1 MKEFIAEPGGRY
13 TYADD
18 IINLQDMVSAV
29 GSLLDG
35 CSNFIISGCQCQ
47 GAVIT
52 PGYVWI
58 NGKIRR
64 FEGCADASYPYYIY
78 EKNSNESVTYANEV
92 NKRGRACY
100 LALGGKA
107 VPDTADP
114 VTGALPQFIEVTADY
129 APRLVDQFF
138 GRYALMTD
146 SPFTR
151 QTVRKDLL
159 LTGTVTVEK
168 GVESKHSLLVSPTG
182 SKKILRGYFSEAS
195 VARLEAGTNAAPV
208 AAVVFDL
215 LKGSVI
221 IESKGVVA
229 ATFTERLCTLSDLR
243 SDTVRAGSLYLMGNQ
258 LKNIAERSDK
268 GAVRVNYDSYEGGT
282 AYFRDFEVYDGKRCT
297 LPLLQVCGADKR
309 VAVHAVLAVDS
320 AHGITLSDA
329 DHTLTD
335 AAFGGTI
342 RWCDQSGVEAALVGY
357 TAERHPHFSIVNTA
371 GGILLVP
378 KNFVDVQGDLQV
390 NGVSI
395 AKTYAT
401 QRALTEGLNRKV
413 DAVEG
418 KGLSTQ
424 DFTQELYDK
433 LNAIADGSFAGED
446 TPQSEGYVTST
457 QVAAE
462 LRKKADRLLD
472 GLDEGERQTAAGN
485 LGVHSKKD
493 ADSRFGRLAELFQD
507 YIAYLVGQGK
517 STTAAQQILR
527 DKLAA
532 AGSKELVTN
541 YMRKDGKLSDLIL
554 PDDNARKSAC
564 KTLGAAY
571 AADYQPK
578 LLDTGWLQ
586 MANSGSGTDTSK
598 LFVRQIG
605 SIVCIQGRINTAR
618 RDGSNE
624 GGIIAVIPNK
634 VEPPKYGLRTTMAHW
649 NDDHKYNR
657 GSSFT
662 IDAGSRYVRIYERGM
677 YNTEIN
683 IHFSYMT

>member
-18 IINLQDMVSAV
+18 IINLQDMVLAIS
-29 GSLLDG
+29 SLLDG
-35 CSNFIISGCQCQ
+35 CSNFIISGCRCR
-47 GAVIT
+47 GTVIT
-52 PGYVWI
+52 SGYVWLG
-58 NGKIRR
+58 GKIRR

-78 EKNSNESVTYANEV
+78 EQNSNESVTYANEI

-100 LALGGKA
+100 LASGGRS
-107 VPDTADP
+107 VPDTADS

-129 APRLVDQFF
+129 APRLADKFF

-146 SPFTR
+146 SPFTQ

-159 LTGTVTVEK
+159 LTGTLAVEK
-168 GVESKHSLLVSPTG
+168 GIESKHSLLVSPAG
-182 SKKILRGYFSEAS
+182 SKRILRGYFSETS
-195 VARLEAGTNAAPV
+195 VARLEAGTHTSPV
-208 AAVVFDL
+208 AAVVFDF
-215 LKGSVI
+215 LKSSVI

-243 SDTVRAGSLYLMGNQ
+243 SNTVRAGSLYLTGNQ
-258 LKNIAERSDK
+258 LKNISERSDK
-268 GAVRVNYDSYEGGT
+268 GTVRINYDGYNEGT
-282 AYFRDFEVYDGKRCT
+282 TYFRNFEVYDGKRCT
-297 LPLLQVCGADKR
+297 VPLLQVCGANKR

-320 AHGITLSDA
+320 AHGITLA
-329 DHTLTD
+329 DTDHDLTD
-335 AAFGGTI
+335 TAFGGAI
-342 RWCDQSGVEAALVGY
+342 RWSDRSGADAALVGY
-357 TAERHPHFSIVNTA
+357 AAADHNHFSVTNPT
-371 GGILLVP
+371 GGILLIP
-378 KNFVDVQGDLQV
+378 KNYVDVQGELRV

-401 QRALTEGLNRKV
+401 QQALTDGLNKKV

-418 KGLSTQ
+418 KGLSTK
-424 DFTQELYDK
+424 DFTRELYDK
-433 LNAIADGSFAGED
+433 LNAIASGNFAGDD

-462 LRKKADRLLD
+462 LRKKADRLLG
-472 GLDEGERQTAAGN
+472 GLNEDEQQTAAGN
-485 LGVHSKKD
+485 LGVHTKKE
-493 ADSRFGRLAELFQD
+493 ADNRFGRLAELFQD
-507 YIAYLVGQGK
+507 YITYLVGQGK
-517 STTAAQQILR
+517 SSADAQQMLR

-532 AGSKELVTN
+532 AGSKDLADN
-541 YMRKDGKLSDLIL
+541 YVRRDKKLSDLKL
-554 PDDNARKSAC
+554 SDDDDRKLVC

-586 MANSGSGTDTSK
+586 MSNSGSGTDTSK

>member
-1 MKEFIAEPGGRY
+1 M
-13 TYADD
+13 
-18 IINLQDMVSAV
+18 
-29 GSLLDG
+29 
-35 CSNFIISGCQCQ
+35 
-47 GAVIT
+47 
-52 PGYVWI
+52 
-58 NGKIRR
+58 
-64 FEGCADASYPYYIY
+64 
-78 EKNSNESVTYANEV
+78 
-92 NKRGRACY
+92 
-100 LALGGKA
+100 
-107 VPDTADP
+107 
-114 VTGALPQFIEVTADY
+114 
-129 APRLVDQFF
+129 
-138 GRYALMTD
+138 
-146 SPFTR
+146 
-151 QTVRKDLL
+151 
-159 LTGTVTVEK
+159 
-168 GVESKHSLLVSPTG
+168 
-182 SKKILRGYFSEAS
+182 
-195 VARLEAGTNAAPV
+195 
-208 AAVVFDL
+208 
-215 LKGSVI
+215 
-221 IESKGVVA
+221 
-229 ATFTERLCTLSDLR
+229 
-243 SDTVRAGSLYLMGNQ
+243 
-258 LKNIAERSDK
+258 
-268 GAVRVNYDSYEGGT
+268 
-282 AYFRDFEVYDGKRCT
+282 
-297 LPLLQVCGADKR
+297 
-309 VAVHAVLAVDS
+309 LAVDS
-320 AHGITLSDA
+320 AHGITLSDT
-329 DHTLTD
+329 DHALTD

-342 RWCDQSGVEAALVGY
+342 RWCDQLGAEAAVVGY
-357 TAERHPHFSIVNTA
+357 VADKHPHFSIANTV

-390 NGVSI
+390 NGISI

-418 KGLSTQ
+418 KGLSTK

-433 LNAIADGSFAGED
+433 LNAIASGSFAGED
-446 TPQSEGYVTST
+446 TPQSEGYVTTT

-462 LRKKADRLLD
+462 LRKKADRLLG
-472 GLDEGERQTAAGN
+472 GLNEGEQQTAAGN
-485 LGVHSKKD
+485 LGVHSKEE
-493 ADSRFGRLAELFQD
+493 ADGRFGRLAELFQD

-586 MANSGSGTDTSK
+586 MSNSGSGTDTSK

>member
-18 IINLQDMVSAV
+18 IINLQDMVLAV

-35 CSNFIISGCQCQ
+35 CSNFIISGCLCQ

-52 PGYVWI
+52 PGYVWLG
-58 NGKIRR
+58 GKIRR
-64 FEGCADASYPYYIY
+64 FEGCTDASYPYYIY
-78 EKNSNESVTYANEV
+78 EKNSNESVTYAGEV

-100 LALGGKA
+100 LASGGRS
-107 VPDTADP
+107 VPDAADP

-129 APRLVDQFF
+129 APRLADKFF

-146 SPFTR
+146 SPFAR

-159 LTGTVTVEK
+159 LTGTLTIEK
-168 GVESKHSLLVSPTG
+168 SIESKHSLLVSPAS

-229 ATFTERLCTLSDLR
+229 ASFTERLCTLYDLR
-243 SDTVRAGSLYLMGNQ
+243 SDTVRAGSLFFTGNQ

-268 GAVRVNYDSYEGGT
+268 GTVRVNYDGYNEDT
-282 AYFRDFEVYDGKRCT
+282 AYFRNFEVYDGKRCT
-297 LPLLQVCGADKR
+297 LPLLLVSGADKR
-309 VAVHAVLAVDS
+309 VAVHSVLAVDS

-329 DHTLTD
+329 DHVLTD

-342 RWCDQSGVEAALVGY
+342 RWCDQSGAEAAIVGY
-357 TAERHPHFSIVNTA
+357 TTDKHPHFSITNTA

-378 KNFVDVQGDLQV
+378 KNFVDVQGDLRV
-390 NGVSI
+390 NGISI

-401 QRALTEGLNRKV
+401 QQALTDGLSKKV

-418 KGLSTQ
+418 KGLSTK

-433 LNAIADGSFAGED
+433 LNAIASGNFAGED
-446 TPQSEGYVTST
+446 TPQGEGYVTTT

-462 LRKKADRLLD
+462 LRKKADRLLG
-472 GLDEGERQTAAGN
+472 GLNEGEQQTAAGN
-485 LGVHSKKD
+485 LGVHSRKD
-493 ADSRFGRLAELFQD
+493 ADSRFGHLAELFQD
-507 YIAYLVGQGK
+507 YITYLVGQGK
-517 STTAAQQILR
+517 SSTDAQQILR
-527 DKLAA
+527 ERLAA
-532 AGSKELVTN
+532 AGSKDLADN
-541 YMRKDGKLSDLIL
+541 YVRRDGKLSDLIL
-554 PDDNARKSAC
+554 RDDDARKLAC
-564 KTLGAAY
+564 KNLGAAY

-586 MANSGSGTDTSK
+586 MSNSGSGTDTRE

-605 SIVCIQGRINTAR
+605 CIVCIQGRINTAR
-618 RDGSNE
+618 RDGGNW
-624 GGIIAVIPNK
+624 GGVVAVIPNAIS
-634 VEPPKYGLRTTMAHW
+634 PPKYGLRTTMADW

-657 GSSFT
+657 GSTFV
-662 IDAGSRYVRIYERGM
+662 IDANSRKIQIYESGM
-677 YNTEIN
+677 YNVTIN
-683 IHFSYMT
+683 INFSYMI

>member
-18 IINLQDMVSAV
+18 IINLQDMVLAIS
-29 GSLLDG
+29 SLLDG
-35 CSNFIISGCQCQ
+35 CSNFIISGCRCQ
-47 GAVIT
+47 GTVIT
-52 PGYVWI
+52 SGYVWLG
-58 NGKIRR
+58 GKIRR

-78 EKNSNESVTYANEV
+78 EQNSNESVTYANEI

-100 LALGGKA
+100 LASGGRS
-107 VPDTADP
+107 VPDTADS

-129 APRLVDQFF
+129 APRLADKFF

-146 SPFTR
+146 SPFTQ

-159 LTGTVTVEK
+159 LTGTLAVEK
-168 GVESKHSLLVSPTG
+168 GIESKHSLLVSPAG
-182 SKKILRGYFSEAS
+182 SKQILRGYFSETS
-195 VARLEAGTNAAPV
+195 VARLEAGTHTSPV
-208 AAVVFDL
+208 AAVVFDF
-215 LKGSVI
+215 LKSSVI

-243 SDTVRAGSLYLMGNQ
+243 SNTVRAGSLYLTGNQ
-258 LKNIAERSDK
+258 LKNISERSDK
-268 GAVRVNYDSYEGGT
+268 GTVRINYDGYNEGT
-282 AYFRDFEVYDGKRCT
+282 TYFRNFEVYDGKRCT
-297 LPLLQVCGADKR
+297 VPLLQVCGADKR
-309 VAVHAVLAVDS
+309 VAVHAALAVDS
-320 AHGITLSDA
+320 AHGITLA
-329 DHTLTD
+329 DTDHDLTD
-335 AAFGGTI
+335 TAFGGAI
-342 RWCDQSGVEAALVGY
+342 RWSDRSGADAALVGY
-357 TAERHPHFSIVNTA
+357 AAADHNHFSVTNPT
-371 GGILLVP
+371 GGILLIP
-378 KNFVDVQGDLQV
+378 KNYVDVQGELRV

-401 QRALTEGLNRKV
+401 QQALTDGLNKKV

-418 KGLSTQ
+418 KGLSTK
-424 DFTQELYDK
+424 DFTRELYDK
-433 LNAIADGSFAGED
+433 LNAIASGNFAGDD

-462 LRKKADRLLD
+462 LRKKADRLLG
-472 GLDEGERQTAAGN
+472 GLNEDEQQTAAGN
-485 LGVHSKKD
+485 LGVHTKKE
-493 ADSRFGRLAELFQD
+493 ADNRFGRVAELFQD
-507 YIAYLVGQGK
+507 YITYLVGQGK
-517 STTAAQQILR
+517 SSADAQQMLR

-532 AGSKELVTN
+532 AGSKDLADN
-541 YMRKDGKLSDLIL
+541 YVRRDKKLSDLKL
-554 PDDNARKSAC
+554 SDDDDRKLVC

-586 MANSGSGTDTSK
+586 MSNSGSGTDTSK

>member
-35 CSNFIISGCQCQ
+35 CSNFIISGCRCQ

-52 PGYVWI
+52 PGYVWLG
-58 NGKIRR
+58 GKIRR

-100 LALGGKA
+100 LASGGRS

-208 AAVVFDL
+208 AAIVFDL

-229 ATFTERLCTLSDLR
+229 ATFTEQLCTLSDLR
-243 SDTVRAGSLYLMGNQ
+243 SDTVRAGSLYLTGNQ

-268 GAVRVNYDSYEGGT
+268 GTVRVNYDGYEGGT
-282 AYFRDFEVYDGKRCT
+282 AYFRNFEVYDGKRCT

-320 AHGITLSDA
+320 ACGITLSDA
-329 DHTLTD
+329 DHGLTD

-342 RWCDQSGVEAALVGY
+342 RWCDQSGAEAAVVGY
-357 TAERHPHFSIVNTA
+357 VADKHPHFSIANTV
-371 GGILLVP
+371 GGILLIP

-390 NGVSI
+390 NGISI

-418 KGLSTQ
+418 KGLSTK

-433 LNAIADGSFAGED
+433 LNAIASGSFAGED
-446 TPQSEGYVTST
+446 TPQSEGYVTTT

-462 LRKKADRLLD
+462 LRKKADRLLG
-472 GLDEGERQTAAGN
+472 GLNEGEQQTAAGN
-485 LGVHSKKD
+485 LGVYSKEE
-493 ADSRFGRLAELFQD
+493 ADGRFGRLAELFQD
-507 YIAYLVGQGK
+507 YITYLVGQGK
-517 STTAAQQILR
+517 STTAAQQMLR

-586 MANSGSGTDTSK
+586 MSNSGSGTDTSK

>member
-18 IINLQDMVSAV
+18 IINLQDMVLAV

-52 PGYVWI
+52 PGYVWLG
-58 NGKIRR
+58 GKIRR

-100 LALGGKA
+100 LALGGRS
-107 VPDTADP
+107 VPDTTDS

-129 APRLVDQFF
+129 APRLADKFF

-159 LTGTVTVEK
+159 LTGTLTVEK
-168 GVESKHSLLVSPTG
+168 GIESKHSLLVSPTG

-221 IESKGVVA
+221 IESKGVVT
-229 ATFTERLCTLSDLR
+229 ATFTERLCILSDLR
-243 SDTVRAGSLYLMGNQ
+243 SDTVRAGSLFFTGNQ

-268 GAVRVNYDSYEGGT
+268 GAVRINYDGYNEGT
-282 AYFRDFEVYDGKRCT
+282 AYFRNFEVYDGKRCT

-309 VAVHAVLAVDS
+309 VAVHAVLTVDS

-329 DHTLTD
+329 GHVLTD

-342 RWCDQSGVEAALVGY
+342 RWCDQSGAEAAIVGY
-357 TAERHPHFSIVNTA
+357 TEEKHPHFSITNTA

-390 NGVSI
+390 NGISI

-401 QRALTEGLNRKV
+401 QQALTDGLNKKV
-413 DAVEG
+413 DAIEG
-418 KGLSTQ
+418 KGLSAK

-457 QVAAE
+457 QVATE

-517 STTAAQQILR
+517 SMTAAQQILR

-532 AGSKELVTN
+532 AGSKDLADN
-541 YMRKDGKLSDLIL
+541 YVRRDKKLSDLAL
-554 PDDNARKSAC
+554 PDDDARKLAC
-564 KTLGAAY
+564 KNLGAAY

-586 MANSGSGTDTSK
+586 MSNSGSGTDTSK

>member
-18 IINLQDMVSAV
+18 IINLQDMVLAIS
-29 GSLLDG
+29 SLLDG
-35 CSNFIISGCQCQ
+35 CSNFIISGCFCQ

-52 PGYVWI
+52 PGYVWLG
-58 NGKIRR
+58 GKIRR

-78 EKNSNESVTYANEV
+78 EQNSNESVTYANEI

-100 LALGGKA
+100 LASGGRS
-107 VPDTADP
+107 VPDTADS

-129 APRLVDQFF
+129 APRLADKFF

-146 SPFTR
+146 SPFTQ

-159 LTGTVTVEK
+159 LTGTLAVEK
-168 GVESKHSLLVSPTG
+168 GIESKHSLLVSPAG
-182 SKKILRGYFSEAS
+182 SKRILRGYFSETS
-195 VARLEAGTNAAPV
+195 VARLEAGTHTSPV
-208 AAVVFDL
+208 AAVVFDF
-215 LKGSVI
+215 LKSSVI

-243 SDTVRAGSLYLMGNQ
+243 SNTVRAGSLYLTGNQ
-258 LKNIAERSDK
+258 LKNISERSDK
-268 GAVRVNYDSYEGGT
+268 GTVRINYDGYNEGT
-282 AYFRDFEVYDGKRCT
+282 TYFRNFEVYDGKRCT
-297 LPLLQVCGADKR
+297 VPLLQVCGADKR
-309 VAVHAVLAVDS
+309 VTVHAVLAVDS
-320 AHGITLSDA
+320 AHGITLA
-329 DHTLTD
+329 DTDHDLTD
-335 AAFGGTI
+335 TAFGGAI
-342 RWCDQSGVEAALVGY
+342 RWSDRSGADAALVGY
-357 TAERHPHFSIVNTA
+357 SAADHNHFSVTNPT
-371 GGILLVP
+371 GGILLIP
-378 KNFVDVQGDLQV
+378 KNYVDVQGELRV

-401 QRALTEGLNRKV
+401 QQALTDGLNKKV

-418 KGLSTQ
+418 KGLSTK
-424 DFTQELYDK
+424 DFTRELYDK
-433 LNAIADGSFAGED
+433 LNAIASGNFAGDD

-462 LRKKADRLLD
+462 LRKKADRLLG
-472 GLDEGERQTAAGN
+472 GLNEDEQQTAAGN
-485 LGVHSKKD
+485 LGVHTKKE
-493 ADSRFGRLAELFQD
+493 ADNRFGRIAELFQD
-507 YIAYLVGQGK
+507 YITYLVGQGK
-517 STTAAQQILR
+517 SSADAQQMLR

-532 AGSKELVTN
+532 AGSKDLADN
-541 YMRKDGKLSDLIL
+541 YVRRDKKLSDLKL
-554 PDDNARKSAC
+554 SDDDDRKLVC

-586 MANSGSGTDTSK
+586 MSNSGSGTDTSK

>member
-18 IINLQDMVSAV
+18 IINLQDMVLAV

-35 CSNFIISGCQCQ
+35 CSNFIVSGCQCQ

-52 PGYVWI
+52 PGYVWL
-58 NGKIRR
+58 GDKIRR

-100 LALGGKA
+100 LASGGRS
-107 VPDTADP
+107 VPDTVDS
-114 VTGALPQFIEVTADY
+114 VTGALPQYIEVTADY
-129 APRLVDQFF
+129 APRLADKFF

-146 SPFTR
+146 SPFAR

-159 LTGTVTVEK
+159 LTGTLTVEK
-168 GVESKHSLLVSPTG
+168 GIESKHSLLVSPTG

-195 VARLEAGTNAAPV
+195 VARLEAGTNATPT

-215 LKGSVI
+215 LKGRII

-243 SDTVRAGSLYLMGNQ
+243 SDTVRAGSLYLTGNQ

-268 GAVRVNYDSYEGGT
+268 GTVRINYDGYNEGT
-282 AYFRDFEVYDGKRCT
+282 AYFRNFEVYDGKRCT

-329 DHTLTD
+329 DHVLTD
-335 AAFGGTI
+335 AAFGGVI
-342 RWCDQSGVEAALVGY
+342 RWCDLSGAEAAIVGY
-357 TAERHPHFSIVNTA
+357 TEDKRPHFSITNTA

-390 NGVSI
+390 NGISI

-401 QRALTEGLNRKV
+401 QQALIDGLNKKV

-418 KGLSTQ
+418 KGLSTK

-433 LNAIADGSFAGED
+433 LSAIASGNFAGED
-446 TPQSEGYVTST
+446 TPQSEGYVTTT

-462 LRKKADRLLD
+462 LRK
-472 GLDEGERQTAAGN
+472 RQTACLTVWTRVSGRPPPGIWVSIPRKTRTAVSAV
-485 LGVHSKKD
+485 LPSC
-493 ADSRFGRLAELFQD
+493 SR
-507 YIAYLVGQGK
+507 V
-517 STTAAQQILR
+517 SCP
-527 DKLAA
+527 
-532 AGSKELVTN
+532 S
-541 YMRKDGKLSDLIL
+541 L
-554 PDDNARKSAC
+554 PIR
-564 KTLGAAY
+564 
-571 AADYQPK
+571 
-578 LLDTGWLQ
+578 
-586 MANSGSGTDTSK
+586 
-598 LFVRQIG
+598 
-605 SIVCIQGRINTAR
+605 TAR
-618 RDGSNE
+618 RHVRAMSIPSTSCFWSWRNPLRGTSPKRCMSLSPALPMPD
-624 GGIIAVIPNK
+624 IALIPSRLTAAWPSK
-634 VEPPKYGLRTTMAHW
+634 PQKRTGTTNWRKRLPGA
-649 NDDHKYNR
+649 R
-657 GSSFT
+657 SE
-662 IDAGSRYVRIYERGM
+662 AV
-677 YNTEIN
+677 
-683 IHFSYMT
+683 

>member
-18 IINLQDMVSAV
+18 IINLQDMVLAV

-35 CSNFIISGCQCQ
+35 CSNFIISGCRCQ

-52 PGYVWI
+52 PGYVWLG
-58 NGKIRR
+58 GKIRR

-100 LALGGKA
+100 LASGGRS

-114 VTGALPQFIEVTADY
+114 VTGAMPQFIEVTADY
-129 APRLVDQFF
+129 APCLVDQFF

-168 GVESKHSLLVSPTG
+168 GIESKHSLLVSPTG
-182 SKKILRGYFSEAS
+182 SKKILRGYFPEAS

-215 LKGSVI
+215 LKRSVTV
-221 IESKGVVA
+221 ESKGIVA
-229 ATFTERLCTLSDLR
+229 ASFTERLCTLSDLR
-243 SDTVRAGSLYLMGNQ
+243 SDTVRAGSLYFTGNQ

-268 GAVRVNYDSYEGGT
+268 GTVRVNYDGYEGGT
-282 AYFRDFEVYDGKRCT
+282 AYFRNFEVYDGKRCAI
-297 LPLLQVCGADKR
+297 PLLQVCGADKR

-320 AHGITLSDA
+320 AHGITLSDT
-329 DHTLTD
+329 DHALTD

-342 RWCDQSGVEAALVGY
+342 RWCDQLGAEAAVVGY
-357 TAERHPHFSIVNTA
+357 VADKHPHFSIANTV

-390 NGVSI
+390 NGISI

-418 KGLSTQ
+418 KGLSTK

-433 LNAIADGSFAGED
+433 LNAIASGSFAGED
-446 TPQSEGYVTST
+446 TPQSEGYVTTT

-462 LRKKADRLLD
+462 LRKKADRLLG
-472 GLDEGERQTAAGN
+472 GLNEGEQQTAAGN
-485 LGVHSKKD
+485 LGVHSKEE
-493 ADSRFGRLAELFQD
+493 ADGRFGRLAELFQD

-586 MANSGSGTDTSK
+586 MSNSGSGTDTSK

>member
-18 IINLQDMVSAV
+18 IINLQDMVLAL
-29 GSLLDG
+29 GSLLDD
-35 CSNFIISGCQCQ
+35 CANFILSGCRCE

-58 NGKIRR
+58 NGKVRR

-100 LALGGKA
+100 LASGGRT

-129 APRLVDQFF
+129 APRLADKFF

-146 SPFTR
+146 SPFTQ

-159 LTGTVTVEK
+159 LTGTLTVEK
-168 GVESKHSLLVSPTG
+168 GIESKHSLLVSPAG
-182 SKKILRGYFSEAS
+182 SKRILRGYFPGDA
-195 VARLEAGTNAAPV
+195 VARIEAGTHTAPV

-215 LKGSVI
+215 VKGSVTV
-221 IESKGVVA
+221 ESKGI
-229 ATFTERLCTLSDLR
+229 ATACFTERLCTLLDLR
-243 SDTVRAGSLYLMGNQ
+243 SDTVRAGSLYLTGNQ
-258 LKNIAERSDK
+258 LKNIAEHSDR
-268 GAVRVNYDSYEGGT
+268 GAVRINYDGYNNGT
-282 AYFRDFEVYDGKRCT
+282 SYFRNFEVYDGKRCAM
-297 LPLLQVCGADKR
+297 PLLQVCGAEGQ
-309 VAVHAVLAVDS
+309 VAVHAALVVD
-320 AHGITLSDA
+320 AARGITLSDA
-329 DHTLTD
+329 EHELTD
-335 AAFGGTI
+335 AAFGGAI
-342 RWCDQSGVEAALVGY
+342 RWCDRSGADAALVGY
-357 TAERHPHFSIVNTA
+357 AAADHSHFSVTNPA
-371 GGILLVP
+371 GGILLIP
-378 KNFVDVQGDLQV
+378 KNFVDVQGELRV
-390 NGVSI
+390 NGTSI

-401 QRALTEGLNRKV
+401 QQALTDGLDKKV

-418 KGLSTQ
+418 KGLSTR
-424 DFTQELYDK
+424 DFTEELYNK
-433 LNAIADGSFAGED
+433 LNDIAGGSFANGD
-446 TPQSEGYVTST
+446 TPLSEGYVTST

-462 LRKKADRLLD
+462 LRKKAGRLLD
-472 GLDEGERQTAAGN
+472 GLNGGERQAAAEN
-485 LGVHSKKD
+485 LGVYTKKD
-493 ADSRFGRLAELFQD
+493 ADNRFACVEHIFQD
-507 YIAYLVGQGK
+507 YLLFLISQGK
-517 STTAAQQILR
+517 SSAEAQQLLR
-527 DKLAA
+527 DKIAA
-532 AGSKELVTN
+532 AGSKDLADN
-541 YMRKDGKLSDLIL
+541 YLRKDKKLSDLIL
-554 PDDNARKSAC
+554 PDDAARKQAC
-564 KTLGAAY
+564 KHLGAAY

-578 LLDTGWLQ
+578 VNDTGWLQ
-586 MANSGSGTDTSK
+586 MSNSGTGTDTSK

-624 GGIIAVIPNK
+624 GGIVAVIPNK
-634 VEPPKYGLRTTMAHW
+634 VSPPKYGLRTTMAHW

-662 IDAGSRYVRIYERGM
+662 IDAESRYVRIYERGM

>member
-18 IINLQDMVSAV
+18 IINLQDMVLAV

-35 CSNFIISGCQCQ
+35 CSNFIVSGCQCQ

-52 PGYVWI
+52 PGYVWL
-58 NGKIRR
+58 GDKIRR

-100 LALGGKA
+100 LASGGRS
-107 VPDTADP
+107 VPDTVDS
-114 VTGALPQFIEVTADY
+114 VTGALPQYIEVTADY
-129 APRLVDQFF
+129 APRLADKFF

-146 SPFTR
+146 SPFAR

-159 LTGTVTVEK
+159 LTGTLTVEK
-168 GVESKHSLLVSPTG
+168 GIESKHSLLVSPTG

-195 VARLEAGTNAAPV
+195 VARLEAGTNATPT

-215 LKGSVI
+215 LKGRII

-243 SDTVRAGSLYLMGNQ
+243 SDTVRAGSLYLTGNQ

-268 GAVRVNYDSYEGGT
+268 GTVRINYDGCNEGT
-282 AYFRDFEVYDGKRCT
+282 AYFRNFEVYDGKRCT
-297 LPLLQVCGADKR
+297 LPLLQICGADKR

-329 DHTLTD
+329 DHVLTD
-335 AAFGGTI
+335 AAFGGVI
-342 RWCDQSGVEAALVGY
+342 RWCDLSGAEAAIVGY
-357 TAERHPHFSIVNTA
+357 TEDKRPHFSITNTA

-390 NGVSI
+390 NGISI

-401 QRALTEGLNRKV
+401 QQALIDGLNKKV
-413 DAVEG
+413 DAVEV
-418 KGLSTQ
+418 KGLSTK

-433 LNAIADGSFAGED
+433 LSAIASGNFAGED
-446 TPQSEGYVTST
+446 TPQSEGYVTTT

-472 GLDEGERQTAAGN
+472 GLDEGERQTAAG
-485 LGVHSKKD
+485 SKD
-493 ADSRFGRLAELFQD
+493 LADNYVR
-507 YIAYLVGQGK
+507 
-517 STTAAQQILR
+517 R
-527 DKLAA
+527 DK
-532 AGSKELVTN
+532 
-541 YMRKDGKLSDLIL
+541 KLSDLAL
-554 PDDNARKSAC
+554 PDDDARKLAC
-564 KTLGAAY
+564 KNIGAAY

-586 MANSGSGTDTSK
+586 MSNSGSGTDTSK

>member
-18 IINLQDMVSAV
+18 IINLQDMVLAV

-35 CSNFIISGCQCQ
+35 CSNFIVSGCQCQ

-52 PGYVWI
+52 PGYVWL
-58 NGKIRR
+58 GDKIRR

-100 LALGGKA
+100 LASGGRS
-107 VPDTADP
+107 VPDTVDS
-114 VTGALPQFIEVTADY
+114 VTGALPQYIEVTADY
-129 APRLVDQFF
+129 APRLADKFF

-146 SPFTR
+146 SPFAR

-159 LTGTVTVEK
+159 LTGTLTVEK
-168 GVESKHSLLVSPTG
+168 GIESKHSLLVSPTG

-195 VARLEAGTNAAPV
+195 VARLEAGTNATPT

-215 LKGSVI
+215 LKGRII

-243 SDTVRAGSLYLMGNQ
+243 SDTVRAGSLYLTGNQ

-268 GAVRVNYDSYEGGT
+268 GTVRINYDGYNEGT
-282 AYFRDFEVYDGKRCT
+282 AYFRNFEVYDGKRCT

-329 DHTLTD
+329 DHVLTD
-335 AAFGGTI
+335 AAFGGVI
-342 RWCDQSGVEAALVGY
+342 RWCDLSGAEAAIVGY
-357 TAERHPHFSIVNTA
+357 TEDKRPHFSITNTA

-390 NGVSI
+390 NGISI

-401 QRALTEGLNRKV
+401 QQALIDGLNKKV

-418 KGLSTQ
+418 KGLSTK

-433 LNAIADGSFAGED
+433 LSAIASGNFAGED
-446 TPQSEGYVTST
+446 TPQSEGYVTTT

-462 LRKKADRLLD
+462 LRK
-472 GLDEGERQTAAGN
+472 RQTACLTVWTRVSGRPPPGIWVSIPRKTRTAVSAV
-485 LGVHSKKD
+485 LPSCSRTTSPFWSVKEKVRSKP
-493 ADSRFGRLAELFQD
+493 SRCFGR
-507 YIAYLVGQGK
+507 GWPPP
-517 STTAAQQILR
+517 AA
-527 DKLAA
+527 
-532 AGSKELVTN
+532 
-541 YMRKDGKLSDLIL
+541 
-554 PDDNARKSAC
+554 
-564 KTLGAAY
+564 KT
-571 AADYQPK
+571 
-578 LLDTGWLQ
+578 
-586 MANSGSGTDTSK
+586 
-598 LFVRQIG
+598 
-605 SIVCIQGRINTAR
+605 
-618 RDGSNE
+618 
-624 GGIIAVIPNK
+624 
-634 VEPPKYGLRTTMAHW
+634 LRTTMCGGIRNCRTSH
-649 NDDHKYNR
+649 YP
-657 GSSFT
+657 
-662 IDAGSRYVRIYERGM
+662 
-677 YNTEIN
+677 
-683 IHFSYMT
+683 MTMPVN

>member
-18 IINLQDMVSAV
+18 IINLQDMVLAV

-35 CSNFIISGCQCQ
+35 CSNFIISGCRCQ

-52 PGYVWI
+52 PGYVWLG
-58 NGKIRR
+58 GKIRR

-100 LALGGKA
+100 LASGGRS

-114 VTGALPQFIEVTADY
+114 VTGAMPQFIEVTADY
-129 APRLVDQFF
+129 APCLVDQFF

-168 GVESKHSLLVSPTG
+168 GIESKHSLLVSPTG
-182 SKKILRGYFSEAS
+182 SKKILRGYFPEAS

-215 LKGSVI
+215 LKGSVTV
-221 IESKGVVA
+221 ESKGIVA
-229 ATFTERLCTLSDLR
+229 ASFTERLCTLSDLR
-243 SDTVRAGSLYLMGNQ
+243 SDTVRAGSLYFTGNQ

-268 GAVRVNYDSYEGGT
+268 GTVRVNYDGYEGGT
-282 AYFRDFEVYDGKRCT
+282 AYFRNFEVYDGKRCAI
-297 LPLLQVCGADKR
+297 PLLQVCGADKR

-320 AHGITLSDA
+320 AHGITLSDT
-329 DHTLTD
+329 DHALTD

-342 RWCDQSGVEAALVGY
+342 RWCDQLGAEAAVVGY
-357 TAERHPHFSIVNTA
+357 VADKHPHFSIANTV

-390 NGVSI
+390 NGISI

-418 KGLSTQ
+418 KGLSTK

-433 LNAIADGSFAGED
+433 LNAIASGSFAGED
-446 TPQSEGYVTST
+446 TPQSEGYVTTT

-462 LRKKADRLLD
+462 LRKKADRLLG
-472 GLDEGERQTAAGN
+472 GLNEGEQQTAAGN
-485 LGVHSKKD
+485 LGVHSKEE
-493 ADSRFGRLAELFQD
+493 ADGRFGRLAELFQD

-586 MANSGSGTDTSK
+586 MSNSGSGTDTSK

-605 SIVCIQGRINTAR
+605 SIVCIQGRINTTR

>member
-18 IINLQDMVSAV
+18 IINLQDMVLAIS
-29 GSLLDG
+29 SLLDG

-52 PGYVWI
+52 PGYVWLG
-58 NGKIRR
+58 GKIRH

-100 LALGGKA
+100 LASGGRS
-107 VPDTADP
+107 VPDTVDS

-129 APRLVDQFF
+129 TPRLADKFF

-146 SPFTR
+146 SPFAR

-159 LTGTVTVEK
+159 LTGTLTVEK
-168 GVESKHSLLVSPTG
+168 GIESKHSLLVSPTG

-195 VARLEAGTNAAPV
+195 VARLEAGTHTSPV

-243 SDTVRAGSLYLMGNQ
+243 SNTVRAGSLYLTGNQ
-258 LKNIAERSDK
+258 LKNISERSDK
-268 GAVRVNYDSYEGGT
+268 GAVRINYDGYNEGT
-282 AYFRDFEVYDGKRCT
+282 TYFRNFEVYDGKRCT
-297 LPLLQVCGADKR
+297 VPLLQVCGADKR

-320 AHGITLSDA
+320 AHGIALA
-329 DHTLTD
+329 DTDHDLTD
-335 AAFGGTI
+335 TAFGGII
-342 RWCDQSGVEAALVGY
+342 RWSDRSGADAALVGY
-357 TAERHPHFSIVNTA
+357 AAADHNHFSVTNPT
-371 GGILLVP
+371 GGILLIP
-378 KNFVDVQGDLQV
+378 KNYVDVQGELRV

-401 QRALTEGLNRKV
+401 QQALTDGLNKKV

-418 KGLSTQ
+418 KGLSTK
-424 DFTQELYDK
+424 DFTRELYDK
-433 LNAIADGSFAGED
+433 LNAIASGNFAGDD

-462 LRKKADRLLD
+462 LRKKADRLLG
-472 GLDEGERQTAAGN
+472 GLNEDEQQTAAGN
-485 LGVHSKKD
+485 LGVHTKKE
-493 ADSRFGRLAELFQD
+493 ADNRFGRVAELFQD
-507 YIAYLVGQGK
+507 YITYLVGQGK
-517 STTAAQQILR
+517 SSTDAQQILR

-532 AGSKELVTN
+532 AGSKDLTDN
-541 YMRKDGKLSDLIL
+541 YMRRDKKLSDLAL
-554 PDDNARKSAC
+554 SDDDARKLAC
-564 KTLGAAY
+564 KNIGAAY

-586 MANSGSGTDTSK
+586 MSNSGPETDTSK

-618 RDGSNE
+618 RNGSNE
-624 GGIIAVIPNK
+624 GGVVAVIPNK

>member
-18 IINLQDMVSAV
+18 IINLQDMVLAV

-35 CSNFIISGCQCQ
+35 CSNFIISGCRCQ

-168 GVESKHSLLVSPTG
+168 GIESKHSLLVSPTG

-221 IESKGVVA
+221 IESKGIVA
-229 ATFTERLCTLSDLR
+229 ASFTERLCTLSDLR
-243 SDTVRAGSLYLMGNQ
+243 SDTVRAGSLYLTGNQ

-268 GAVRVNYDSYEGGT
+268 GTVRINYDGYEGGT
-282 AYFRDFEVYDGKRCT
+282 AYFRNFEVYDGKRCA

-320 AHGITLSDA
+320 ACGITLSDA
-329 DHTLTD
+329 DHGLTD

-342 RWCDQSGVEAALVGY
+342 RWCDQSGADAAVVGY
-357 TAERHPHFSIVNTA
+357 TAERHPHFSIANTA

-378 KNFVDVQGDLQV
+378 KTFVDVQGDLQV

-418 KGLSTQ
+418 KGLSTK

-472 GLDEGERQTAAGN
+472 GLDEGEQQTAAGN

-586 MANSGSGTDTSK
+586 MSNSGSGTDTSK

>member
-18 IINLQDMVSAV
+18 IINLQDMVLAV

-52 PGYVWI
+52 PGYVWLG
-58 NGKIRR
+58 GKIRR

-100 LALGGKA
+100 LASGGRS

-129 APRLVDQFF
+129 APRLADKFF

-146 SPFTR
+146 SPFAR

-159 LTGTVTVEK
+159 LTGTLTVEK
-168 GVESKHSLLVSPTG
+168 GIESKHSLLVSPTG

-221 IESKGVVA
+221 IESKGIVA

-243 SDTVRAGSLYLMGNQ
+243 SDTVRAGSLFLTGNQ

-268 GAVRVNYDSYEGGT
+268 GTVRINYDGYEEGT
-282 AYFRDFEVYDGKRCT
+282 AYFRNFEVYDGKRCA

-309 VAVHAVLAVDS
+309 VAVHAVLTVDS

-329 DHTLTD
+329 DHVLTD

-342 RWCDQSGVEAALVGY
+342 RWCDQSGAEAAIVGY
-357 TAERHPHFSIVNTA
+357 TEDKHPHFSITNTA

-390 NGVSI
+390 NGISI

-401 QRALTEGLNRKV
+401 QQALTDGLNKKV

-418 KGLSTQ
+418 KGLSTK

-433 LNAIADGSFAGED
+433 LNAIASGNFAGED
-446 TPQSEGYVTST
+446 TPQSEGYVTTT

-485 LGVHSKKD
+485 LGVYSKKD

-507 YIAYLVGQGK
+507 YITFLVHQGK
-517 STTAAQQILR
+517 SSAQAQQMLR
-527 DKLAA
+527 ERLAA
-532 AGSKELVTN
+532 AGSKDLADN
-541 YMRKDGKLSDLIL
+541 YVRRDKKLSDLAL
-554 PDDNARKSAC
+554 PDDDARKLAC
-564 KTLGAAY
+564 KNIGAAY

-586 MANSGSGTDTSK
+586 MSNSGSGTDTSK

>member
-35 CSNFIISGCQCQ
+35 CSNFIISGCRCQ

-168 GVESKHSLLVSPTG
+168 GIESKHSLLVSPTG

-195 VARLEAGTNAAPV
+195 IARLEAGTNAAPV

-221 IESKGVVA
+221 IESKGIVA
-229 ATFTERLCTLSDLR
+229 ASFTERLCTLSDLR
-243 SDTVRAGSLYLMGNQ
+243 SDTVRAGSLYLTGNQ

-268 GAVRVNYDSYEGGT
+268 GTVRINYDGYEGGT
-282 AYFRDFEVYDGKRCT
+282 AYFRNFEVYDGKRCA

-320 AHGITLSDA
+320 ACGITLSDA

-335 AAFGGTI
+335 AAFGGAI
-342 RWCDQSGVEAALVGY
+342 RWCDQSGVEAAVVGY

-390 NGVSI
+390 NGISI

-507 YIAYLVGQGK
+507 YIAYLVGLGK
-517 STTAAQQILR
+517 STAAAQQILR

-586 MANSGSGTDTSK
+586 MSNSGSGTDTSK

>member
-18 IINLQDMVSAV
+18 IINLQDMVLAIS
-29 GSLLDG
+29 SLLDG
-35 CSNFIISGCQCQ
+35 CSNFIISGCFCQ

-52 PGYVWI
+52 PGYVWLG
-58 NGKIRR
+58 GKIRR

-78 EKNSNESVTYANEV
+78 EQNSNESVTYANEI

-100 LALGGKA
+100 LASGGRS
-107 VPDTADP
+107 VPDTADS

-129 APRLVDQFF
+129 APRLADKFF

-146 SPFTR
+146 SPFTQ

-159 LTGTVTVEK
+159 LTGTLAVEK
-168 GVESKHSLLVSPTG
+168 GIESKHSLLVSPAG
-182 SKKILRGYFSEAS
+182 SKRILRGYFSETS
-195 VARLEAGTNAAPV
+195 VARLEAGTHTSPV
-208 AAVVFDL
+208 AAVVFDF
-215 LKGSVI
+215 LKSSVI

-243 SDTVRAGSLYLMGNQ
+243 SNTVRAGSLYLTGNQ
-258 LKNIAERSDK
+258 LKNISERSDK
-268 GAVRVNYDSYEGGT
+268 GTVRINYDGYNEGT
-282 AYFRDFEVYDGKRCT
+282 TYFRNFEVYDGKRCT
-297 LPLLQVCGADKR
+297 VPLLQVCGADKR
-309 VAVHAVLAVDS
+309 VTVHAVLAVDS
-320 AHGITLSDA
+320 AHGITLA
-329 DHTLTD
+329 DTDHDLTD
-335 AAFGGTI
+335 TAFGGAI
-342 RWCDQSGVEAALVGY
+342 RWSDRSGADAALVGY
-357 TAERHPHFSIVNTA
+357 SAADHNHFSVTNPT
-371 GGILLVP
+371 GGILLIP
-378 KNFVDVQGDLQV
+378 KNYVDVQGELRV

-401 QRALTEGLNRKV
+401 QQALTDGLNKKV

-418 KGLSTQ
+418 KGLSTK
-424 DFTQELYDK
+424 DFTRELYDK
-433 LNAIADGSFAGED
+433 LNAIASGNFAGDD

-462 LRKKADRLLD
+462 LRKKADRLLG
-472 GLDEGERQTAAGN
+472 GLNEDEQQTAAGN
-485 LGVHSKKD
+485 LGVHTKKE
-493 ADSRFGRLAELFQD
+493 ADNRFGRLAELFQD
-507 YIAYLVGQGK
+507 YITYLVGQGK
-517 STTAAQQILR
+517 SSADAQQMLR

-532 AGSKELVTN
+532 AGSKDLADN
-541 YMRKDGKLSDLIL
+541 YVRRDKKLSDLKL
-554 PDDNARKSAC
+554 SDDDDRKLVC

-586 MANSGSGTDTSK
+586 MSNSGSGTDTSK

>member
-1 MKEFIAEPGGRY
+1 MKEYIAESGGRY

-18 IINLQDMVSAV
+18 IINLQEMALAL
-29 GSLLDG
+29 GSLFEG
-35 CSNFIISGCQCQ
+35 CTNFIVSGCVCQ
-47 GAVIT
+47 GATIT

-58 NGKIRR
+58 NGKVRR
-64 FEGCADASYPYYIY
+64 FEGAADASYPYYIY
-78 EKNSNESVTYANEV
+78 EKNCHESVVYANEV
-92 NKRGRACY
+92 NKRGRTCY
-100 LALGGKA
+100 LALGGKV
-107 VPDTADP
+107 VPDTADS
-114 VTGALPQFIEVTADY
+114 VTGTLPQFIEVTADY
-129 APRLVDQFF
+129 APRLVDKFF

-159 LTGTVTVEK
+159 LTGTLTVEK
-168 GVESKHSLLVSPTG
+168 GIESKHSLLVVPAG
-182 SKKILRGYFSEAS
+182 SKQILRGYFAEAS
-195 VARLEAGTNAAPV
+195 VARLEAGTHAAPV

-215 LKGSVI
+215 LKGSVTV
-221 IESKGVVA
+221 ESKGIVTA
-229 ATFTERLCTLSDLR
+229 SFTERLCTLSDLR
-243 SDTVRAGSLYLMGNQ
+243 SDTVRAGSLYFTGNQ

-268 GAVRVNYDSYEGGT
+268 GTVRINYDGYEEGT
-282 AYFRDFEVYDGKRCT
+282 AYYRNFEVYDGKRCA
-297 LPLLQVCGADKR
+297 LPLLQACGADKR
-309 VAVHAVLAVDS
+309 VAVHALLAVDS
-320 AHGITLSDA
+320 VHGITLSDA
-329 DHTLTD
+329 DHVLTD

-342 RWCDQSGVEAALVGY
+342 RWCDQSGAEAAIVGY
-357 TAERHPHFSIVNTA
+357 TADKHPHFSITNTA

-390 NGVSI
+390 NGISI

-401 QRALTEGLNRKV
+401 QQALTDGLNRKV

-418 KGLSTQ
+418 KGLSTK
-424 DFTQELYDK
+424 DFTKELFDK
-433 LNAIADGSFAGED
+433 LNAIANGNFAGED
-446 TPQSEGYVTST
+446 TPQSEGYVTT
-457 QVAAE
+457 AQVAAE
-462 LRKKADRLLD
+462 LRKKADRLLA
-472 GLDEGERQTAAGN
+472 GLNEGERQTAAGN

-493 ADSRFGRLAELFQD
+493 ADNRFGRLAELFQD
-507 YIAYLVGQGK
+507 YITYLVGQGK
-517 STTAAQQILR
+517 SSTDAQQILR

-532 AGSKELVTN
+532 AGSKDLTDN
-541 YMRKDGKLSDLIL
+541 YVRKDAKLTDLTL
-554 PDDNARKSAC
+554 PNDEARKLAC

-571 AADYQPK
+571 AADYQLK
-578 LLDTGWLQ
+578 LSDTGWLQ
-586 MANSGSGTDTSK
+586 MSNSGSGTDTSK

-624 GGIIAVIPNK
+624 GGIVAVIPNK
-634 VEPPKYGLRTTMAHW
+634 VSPPKYGLRTTMAPW

-683 IHFSYMT
+683 INFSYMV